1 MLGLH
6 FYAKQSSVIKLRR
19 ILVAPLFCL
28 LFLLTLSAKEP
39 RAQVVVWPAS
49 GPTILRF
56 SFGKFKELSSI
67 GNLHN
72 YIIDTSAENRWDK
85 RISDATFFL
94 YLFDKNKAGI
104 GEGWITLSNVGLGNR

>member
-6 FYAKQSSVIKLRR
+6 FYAKQSSVIKLRG
-19 ILVAPLFCL
+19 ILVAL
-28 LFLLTLSAKEP
+28 LSCFLSLTLSAREP
-39 RAQVVVWPAS
+39 PAQVVVWPAS

-72 YIIDTSAENRWDK
+72 YIIDTSAENHWDK
-85 RISDATFFL
+85 RISDATFSL
-94 YLFDKNKAGI
+94 YLFDKNKARI
-104 GEGWITLSNVGLGNR
+104 GEEWITLSNVPGWGNR